1 MCKPHSWVRT
11 YLYTICVRIRI
22 MCPSW
27 VTGWWFY
34 AAAKKVQLWV
44 LSWCTDKLF
53 NVHTLLWL
61 SWCTDKL
68 FNVHTLLWLMIANT
82 FVHPWLSVC
91 VSFLLNIGQMMYL
104 TNDWWIS
111 DTTPVMARWLWK
123 RFAKFSLWHLVHP
136 SNTLLNVTLLFS
148 TPV

>member
-44 LSWCTDKLF
+44 
-53 NVHTLLWL
+53 L